1 MVTNYIHTQLIMYNY
16 KSLKS
21 KLVCDFFFLLYSGIL
36 TNQFLLADTHIYA
49 LQRALNNT
57 SWLAILVIIY
67 FCNAP

>member
-36 TNQFLLADTHIYA
+36 TNQFLFADTHIYSTA
-49 LQRALNNT
+49 ESSQQHF
-57 SWLAILVIIY
+57 LASNFGDNL
-67 FCNAP
+67 FL